1 MFLEKMMETRVTDR
15 KPSPFTVVILFAN
28 GSWGIHDFRSF
39 LDARDFYRN
48 RISYTN
54 RVQRVTVME
63 NGNELRAVWDES
75 WDDQSK
81 YAGLNN

>member
-1 MFLEKMMETRVTDR
+1 MFQETIVTNR
-15 KPSPFTVVILFAN
+15 YKVTILFAN
-28 GSWGIHDFRSF
+28 GSWDIHDFGSF

-48 RISYTN
+48 GISYSN
-54 RVQRVTVME
+54 RVDRVTVLE
-63 NGNELRAVWDES
+63 NGRELRAVWDAS